1 MKMDYLDT
9 LAGQVEWAATNM
21 AYNLDYIPADKM
33 DWKPAPT
40 ANSALEI
47 INHNV
52 TALKSLQTVLSEG
65 STNTPEFTPA
75 TNVAE
80 AKQLIVSAAQEYA
93 QALRAMNLADMNKTV
108 QMRFG
113 PFPLGRVV
121 SMGVIDTIHHH
132 GQIAYIQTLLGDS
145 DSHFDPASF
154 ES

>member
-1 MKMDYLDT
+1 MKMDYLET
-9 LAGQVEWAATNM
+9 LAGQVQWAANNM

-40 ANSALEI
+40 AASALEI

-52 TALKSLQTVLSEG
+52 TALKSIQPVLSGG
-65 STNTPEFTPA
+65 SMGTPEFTPA

-80 AKQLIVSAAQEYA
+80 AKALIVSAAQEYA
-93 QALRAMNLADMNKTV
+93 QALRSMNPEDLNKTV

-113 PFPLGRVV
+113 PFPLARVV
-121 SMGVIDTIHHH
+121 SMAVIDTIHHH
-132 GQIAYIQTLLGDS
+132 GQIAYIQTLLGDN